1 MKLYAGEFVAVIGAS
16 GSGKTSLIN
25 IIANKLY
32 TRTYSGEVKILGK
45 KSGPWIKHEI
55 GYVTQEDVLNPY
67 DTAREAIKFVADMR
81 LPTLNN
87 DILIDRIMQG
97 LGLSHVKDVPVG
109 AGAGS
114 NGFDSA
120 QTKKGLSGGER
131 KRVSIGRELVA
142 GSKFL
147 LLDEC
152 TSGLDINTANNII
165 KLLHDLSRKPYDCFI
180 NPMSTG
186 QRLTVFT
193 SIH

>member
-1 MKLYAGEFVAVIGAS
+1 M
-16 GSGKTSLIN
+16 
-25 IIANKLY
+25 
-32 TRTYSGEVKILGK
+32 
-45 KSGPWIKHEI
+45 
-55 GYVTQEDVLNPY
+55 
-67 DTAREAIKFVADMR
+67 
-81 LPTLNN
+81 
-87 DILIDRIMQG
+87 
-97 LGLSHVKDVPVG
+97 GLSHVKDVPVG

-165 KLLHDLSRKPYDCFI
+165 KLLYDLSRKPYDCFI

-193 SIH
+193 SIHQPSSFMWDMFDRIILMSHG